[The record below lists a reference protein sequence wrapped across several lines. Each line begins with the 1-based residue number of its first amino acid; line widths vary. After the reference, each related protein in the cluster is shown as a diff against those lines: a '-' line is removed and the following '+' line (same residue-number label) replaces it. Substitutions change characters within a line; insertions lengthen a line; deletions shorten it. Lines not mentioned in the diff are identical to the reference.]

1 MVRSYSL
8 SSACAHQTL
17 TITGALTSVGPI
29 VHLSAVNE
37 SVIILND
44 PSYAVDILD
53 KKSRIYSDRPTLM
66 LSGRL
71 IGWEEAPGMAPMGEQ
86 WGEYRKMF
94 ARFMGTKA
102 KVEEFG
108 ELLEDETKAY
118 LKRILDRREEWV
130 EHSRK

>member
-1 MVRSYSL
+1 M
-8 SSACAHQTL
+8 
-17 TITGALTSVGPI
+17 
-29 VHLSAVNE
+29 SAVNQ

-44 PSYAVDILD
+44 PSYAVDMLD

-71 IGWEEAPGMAPMGEQ
+71 IGWEEIPGLVPMGEQ
-86 WGEYRKMF
+86 WSEYRKMF

-102 KVEEFG
+102 KVEGFG

-118 LKRILDRREEWV
+118 LRNILDVREEWV
-130 EHSRK
+130 EHSRQ